1 MAFAELPVLLG
12 RLRIPVSDLPKAKS
26 LPSAV
31 VALHELWSRRA
42 EWMPDVA
49 AVHDFVRRALS
60 AGEFLIAHDAARAA
74 VGEFH
79 PDDDWLKQRMALAL
93 AQMGSATRAQEIL
106 TPLVANKPPNRETL
120 SILGRTYKDQ
130 WCANPSNEHFLRQSF
145 DCYNRAFEIEPPD
158 FYPGINAATVAFLLK
173 ETDKANSLARKVLE
187 ICQAQ
192 PDDYWKN
199 ATIAET
205 LVILGDLDGAR
216 QAYRAAVGAANGNL
230 HALSSTRKQ
239 ARALSQ
245 HLHGRTDFFDDC
257 FPIPKLVVFSGHMI
271 DAPDRRV
278 PRFPPEME
286 DAVKQLLEK
295 QLEAMNAGIGFA
307 SAACGSDILFLE
319 AMLARGAA
327 IHIVLPWPADEFVK
341 TSVDLDGKG
350 TWNKRFESV
359 LGRAASIR
367 VLGQLY
373 MPGSVTGFEY
383 CNLAVNGL
391 ARIFAR
397 SLDLEITPLVIWDG
411 FAGAPGGTG
420 SFVRYWRNQ
429 RIPLKIV
436 PIAAQP
442 PSMLVDPQ
450 TSEADGGDPG
460 DEFEVWV
467 RASGRQE
474 IKAIMFADVV
484 GYSKLPETAI
494 PKYVAQFNQRVSRL
508 IAESS
513 SSPINV
519 NTWGD
524 GLFFVF
530 SGVEDAGRF
539 GLDLRDLVVKTDW
552 IDLGLPTNLT
562 IRIAVHAGPVYV
574 SFDPVVRQMTFTG
587 AHVNRAARI
596 EPITHE
602 GEVFASEE
610 FAALAAADQSKS
622 FTCDLVGT
630 TALSKSYG
638 LFRIYSLERVA
649 D

>member
-1 MAFAELPVLLG
+1 M
-12 RLRIPVSDLPKAKS
+12 SDLPKAKNA
-26 LPSAV
+26 PSAA
-31 VALHELWSRRA
+31 VALHELWKQRD
-42 EWMPDVA
+42 EWMPDPT
-49 AVHDFVRRALS
+49 AVHEFVRRALS
-60 AGEFLIAHDAARAA
+60 AGEFLMAYDAACGA
-74 VGEFH
+74 VSEFH

-93 AQMGSATRAQEIL
+93 AQMGSATRAQAIL
-106 TPLVANKPPNRETL
+106 TPLAAKDPPNRETL

-130 WCANPSNEHFLRQSF
+130 WCASPVNQHYLRQSF

-158 FYPGINAATVAFLLK
+158 FYPGINAATVAFLLG
-173 ETDKANSLARKVLE
+173 ETDKAHALARRVLE

-192 PDDYWKN
+192 PEDYWRD

-205 LVILGDLDGAR
+205 LVILGDLDGAKK
-216 QAYRAAVGAANGNL
+216 AYRAAVGAARDNL

-239 ARALSQ
+239 ARVLSR
-245 HLHGRTDFFDDC
+245 HLQGRADFFDEC
-257 FPIPKLVVFSGHMI
+257 FPVPKLVIFSGHMI

-278 PRFPPEME
+278 PRFPME
-286 DAVKQLLEK
+286 KEDEIRKLLEK
-295 QLEAMNAGIGFA
+295 QLEVMNAGIGFA

-319 AMLARGAA
+319 TMLARGGT
-327 IHIVLPWPADEFVK
+327 IHLVLPWPADEFIK
-341 TSVDLDGKG
+341 TSVDLDGQG
-350 TWNKRFESV
+350 TWNKRFEAV
-359 LGRAASIR
+359 LARAASIR

-373 MPGSVTGFEY
+373 MPGSAIGFEY

-391 ARIFAR
+391 ARVFAR
-397 SLDLEITPLVIWDG
+397 SLDLDITPLAVWDG
-411 FAGAPGGTG
+411 FVGGPGGTG
-420 SFVRYWRNQ
+420 SFVRYWRSQ
-429 RIPLKIV
+429 RVPVKIV
-436 PIAAQP
+436 PIATQA
-442 PSMLVDPQ
+442 PSMLVDSQ
-450 TSEADGGDPG
+450 TSETDDADPG
-460 DEFEVWV
+460 DEFEIWV

-484 GYSKLPETAI
+484 GYSKLPETVI

-530 SGVEDAGRF
+530 SGAEDAGRF

-552 IDLGLPTNLT
+552 VDLGLPANLS

-574 SFDPVVRQMTFTG
+574 NFDPIVRQMTFTG
-587 AHVNRAARI
+587 AHVSRAARI
-596 EPITHE
+596 EPITHV

-610 FAALAAADQSKS
+610 FAALAAADQSKG
-622 FTCDLVGT
+622 FACDLVGT
-630 TALSKSYG
+630 TALAKSYG

>member
-1 MAFAELPVLLG
+1 
-12 RLRIPVSDLPKAKS
+12 
-26 LPSAV
+26 
-31 VALHELWSRRA
+31 
-42 EWMPDVA
+42 MPDLT
-49 AVHDFVRRALS
+49 AVHQFVRRALS
-60 AGEFLIAHDAARAA
+60 AGEFLMAYDAAGAA

-93 AQMGSATRAQEIL
+93 AQMGSAIRAQAIL
-106 TPLVANKPPNRETL
+106 TPLAAKDPPNRETL

-130 WCANPSNEHFLRQSF
+130 WCANPANEQSLRQSF

-158 FYPGINAATVAFLLK
+158 FYPGINAATVAFLLG
-173 ETDKANSLARKVLE
+173 ETDKARALARRVLE

-192 PDDYWKN
+192 PEDYWRD

-205 LVILGDLDGAR
+205 LVILGDLDGAKE
-216 QAYRAAVGAANGNL
+216 AYRTAVGAARDNL

-239 ARALSQ
+239 ARVLSR
-245 HLHGRTDFFDDC
+245 HLQGRADFFDEC
-257 FPIPKLVVFSGHMI
+257 FPVPKLVIFSGHMI

-278 PRFPPEME
+278 PRFPLEKE
-286 DAVKQLLEK
+286 DEIRKLLEK
-295 QLEAMNAGIGFA
+295 QLEVMNAGIGFA

-319 AMLARGAA
+319 AMLARGGT
-327 IHIVLPWPADEFVK
+327 IHLVLPWPADEFVK

-350 TWNKRFESV
+350 TWNKRFEAV
-359 LGRAASIR
+359 LARAASIR

-373 MPGSVTGFEY
+373 MPGSAIGFEY

-391 ARIFAR
+391 ARVFAR
-397 SLDLEITPLVIWDG
+397 SLDLEITPLAVWDG
-411 FAGAPGGTG
+411 FVGGPGGTG
-420 SFVRYWRNQ
+420 SFVRYWRSQ
-429 RIPLKIV
+429 RVPVKVV
-436 PIAAQP
+436 PIATQA
-442 PSMLVDPQ
+442 PSMLVDSQ
-450 TSEADGGDPG
+450 TSETDDADPG
-460 DEFEVWV
+460 DEFEIWV

-484 GYSKLPETAI
+484 GYSKLPETVI

-530 SGVEDAGRF
+530 SGAEDAGRF

-552 IDLGLPTNLT
+552 VDLGLPHNLS

-574 SFDPVVRQMTFTG
+574 NFDPIVRQMTFTG
-587 AHVNRAARI
+587 AHVSRAARI
-596 EPITHE
+596 EPITHV

-610 FAALAAADQSKS
+610 FAALAAADQSKG
-622 FTCDLVGT
+622 FACDLVGT
-630 TALSKSYG
+630 TALAKSYG
-638 LFRIYSLERVA
+638 LFRIYSLERIA
-649 D
+649 E

>member
-1 MAFAELPVLLG
+1 MG
-12 RLRIPVSDLPKAKS
+12 KLRNVVSDLPKAKNA
-26 LPSAV
+26 PSAT
-31 VALHELWSRRA
+31 VALHELWTCRA
-42 EWMPDVA
+42 EWMPDVTA
-49 AVHDFVRRALS
+49 AHDFVRRALS
-60 AGEFLIAHDAARAA
+60 SGEFLMAYDAARAA
-74 VGEFH
+74 VDEFY
-79 PDDDWLKQRMALAL
+79 PEDDWLKQRMALAL
-93 AQMGSATRAQEIL
+93 AQMGSATRAQDIL
-106 TPLVANKPPNRETL
+106 TALVASNPPNRETL

-130 WCANPSNEHFLRQSF
+130 WRANPASEHCLRQAF
-145 DCYNRAFEIEPPD
+145 DCYSRAFEIEPPD

-173 ETDKANSLARKVLE
+173 ETDKAGSLAAKVLK

-199 ATIAET
+199 ATVAET
-205 LVILGDLDGAR
+205 LVILGDLDGAK
-216 QAYRAAVGAANGNL
+216 QAYRAAVDVAGGNL

-239 ARALSQ
+239 ARVLSR
-245 HLHGRTDFFDDC
+245 HLHGRADFFDEC
-257 FPIPKLVVFSGHMI
+257 FPIPKLVIFSGHMI
-271 DAPDRRV
+271 DAPDRRI
-278 PRFPPEME
+278 PRFPPEKE
-286 DAVKQLLEK
+286 GAIRELLEK

-319 AMLARGAA
+319 TMLARGGA
-327 IHIVLPWPADEFVK
+327 IHIVLPWPAEEFVK

-350 TWNKRFESV
+350 TWNKRFEAV
-359 LGRAASIR
+359 LARAASIR
-367 VLGQLY
+367 ILGQLY
-373 MPGSVTGFEY
+373 MPGSAIGFEY

-391 ARIFAR
+391 ARVFAR
-397 SLDLEITPLVIWDG
+397 SLDLDITPLAVWDG
-411 FAGAPGGTG
+411 FVGGPGGTG
-420 SFVRYWRNQ
+420 SFVRYWRHQ
-429 RIPLKIV
+429 RIPVKIV
-436 PIAAQP
+436 PIAAQA
-442 PSMLVDPQ
+442 PSMLVDPE
-450 TSEADGGDPG
+450 TSETGGGDSD
-460 DEFEVWV
+460 DEFEIWV

-508 IAESS
+508 IAESP

-552 IDLGLPTNLT
+552 IDLGLPTNLN

-574 SFDPVVRQMTFTG
+574 NFDPVVRQMTFTG
-587 AHVNRAARI
+587 AHVSRAARI

-610 FAALAAADQSKS
+610 FAALAAADQSKG

-630 TALSKSYG
+630 TALAKSYG

>member
-1 MAFAELPVLLG
+1 MG
-12 RLRIPVSDLPKAKS
+12 RRRKAVSDLPKAKNT
-26 LPSAV
+26 PSTA
-31 VALHELWSRRA
+31 VALHELWERRTD
-42 EWMPDVA
+42 WMADLT

-74 VGEFH
+74 IAELH

-93 AQMGSATRAQEIL
+93 AQMGSPRRAQEIL
-106 TPLVANKPPNRETL
+106 LKLAAEKPPHRETL

-130 WCANPSNEHFLRQSF
+130 WCTSPSNDHSLQQSF
-145 DCYNRAFEIEPPD
+145 DYYNRAFEIQPPD

-173 ETDKANSLARKVLE
+173 ETEKAHNLAKRVLD

-205 LVILGDLDGAR
+205 LVILGDLDGAK
-216 QAYRAAVGAANGNL
+216 QAYRAAVGAASGNL

-239 ARALSQ
+239 ARVLSR
-245 HLHGRTDFFDDC
+245 HLHGRADFFDEC
-257 FPIPKLVVFSGHMI
+257 FPIPKLVIFSGHMI
-271 DAPDRRV
+271 DAPDRRI
-278 PRFPPEME
+278 PRFPSEKE
-286 DAVKQLLEK
+286 DAIRQLLET
-295 QLEAMNAGIGFA
+295 QLDAMNAGIGFA

-319 AMLARGAA
+319 AMLARGGA

-350 TWNKRFESV
+350 TWNKRFEAV
-359 LGRAASIR
+359 LARAASVRI
-367 VLGQLY
+367 LGQLY

-391 ARIFAR
+391 ARVFAR
-397 SLDLEITPLVIWDG
+397 SLDLEITPLAIWDG
-411 FAGAPGGTG
+411 QVGAPGGTG
-420 SFVRYWRNQ
+420 SFVRYWRSH
-429 RIPLKIV
+429 RIPVKIV
-436 PIAAQP
+436 PISAQP
-442 PSMLVDPQ
+442 PTMPIDRQ
-450 TSEADGGDPG
+450 TSETDDTDPG
-460 DEFEVWV
+460 DEFEIWV

-484 GYSKLPETAI
+484 GYSKLPETVI
-494 PKYVAQFNQRVSRL
+494 PKYVAQFNQRVSKL

-513 SSPINV
+513 SSPVNV

-539 GLDLRDLVVKTDW
+539 GLDLRDLVTKTNW
-552 IDLGLPTNLT
+552 IDVGLPHNLS

-574 SFDPVVRQMTFTG
+574 NFDPIVRQMTFTG
-587 AHVNRAARI
+587 AHVSRAARI

-610 FAALAAADQSKS
+610 FAALAAADQSKG

-630 TALSKSYG
+630 TALAKSYG
-638 LFRIYSLERVA
+638 LSRIYSLERA
-649 D
+649 ARDD

>member
-1 MAFAELPVLLG
+1 
-12 RLRIPVSDLPKAKS
+12 
-26 LPSAV
+26 
-31 VALHELWSRRA
+31 
-42 EWMPDVA
+42 MPDLA

-60 AGEFLIAHDAARAA
+60 AGEFLMAYDAARGA

-93 AQMGSATRAQEIL
+93 AQMGSARRAQEIL
-106 TPLVANKPPNRETL
+106 IPLAANNPPNRETL

-130 WCANPSNEHFLRQSF
+130 WCANPSNEHCLRQSF

-173 ETDKANSLARKVLE
+173 ETEKAHNLARRVLE

-192 PDDYWKN
+192 PEDYWRD

-205 LVILGDLDGAR
+205 LVILGDLDGAKK
-216 QAYRAAVGAANGNL
+216 AYRAAVGAAHDNL
-230 HALSSTRKQ
+230 RALSSTRKQ
-239 ARALSQ
+239 ARVLSR
-245 HLHGRTDFFDDC
+245 HLQGRADFFDEC
-257 FPIPKLVVFSGHMI
+257 FPVPKLVIFSGHMI

-278 PRFPPEME
+278 PRFPLEKE
-286 DAVKQLLEK
+286 EEIRKLLET

-319 AMLARGAA
+319 TMLARGGTV
-327 IHIVLPWPADEFVK
+327 HVVLPWPADEFVK

-350 TWNKRFESV
+350 TWNKRFEAV
-359 LGRAASIR
+359 LARAASIR
-367 VLGQLY
+367 ILGQLY
-373 MPGSVTGFEY
+373 MPGSAIGFEY

-391 ARIFAR
+391 ARVFAR
-397 SLDLEITPLVIWDG
+397 SLDLEITPLAVWDG
-411 FAGAPGGTG
+411 FVGGPGGTG
-420 SFVRYWRNQ
+420 SFVRYWRSQ
-429 RIPLKIV
+429 RVPVKIV
-436 PIAAQP
+436 PIATQA
-442 PSMLVDPQ
+442 PSMLVDSQ
-450 TSEADGGDPG
+450 TSETDNADPG
-460 DEFEVWV
+460 DEFEIWV

-484 GYSKLPETAI
+484 GYSKLPETVI

-530 SGVEDAGRF
+530 SGAEDAGRF
-539 GLDLRDLVVKTDW
+539 GLDLRDLVIKTDW
-552 IDLGLPTNLT
+552 VDLGLPHNLS

-574 SFDPVVRQMTFTG
+574 NFDPIVRQMTFTG
-587 AHVNRAARI
+587 AHVSRAARI
-596 EPITHE
+596 EPITHV

-610 FAALAAADQSKS
+610 FAALAAADQSKG
-622 FTCDLVGT
+622 FACDLVGS
-630 TALSKSYG
+630 TALAKSYG
-638 LFRIYSLERVA
+638 FFRIYSLERVA

>member
-1 MAFAELPVLLG
+1 MGGKPG
-12 RLRIPVSDLPKAKS
+12 GKNSVSDLPKAKNA
-26 LPSAV
+26 PSAA
-31 VALHELWSRRA
+31 VALHELWKQQD
-42 EWMPDVA
+42 EWMPDPTR
-49 AVHDFVRRALS
+49 VHEFVRRALS
-60 AGEFLIAHDAARAA
+60 AGEFLMAYDAACAA
-74 VGEFH
+74 VSEFH

-93 AQMGSATRAQEIL
+93 AQMGSATRAQAIL
-106 TPLVANKPPNRETL
+106 TPLAAKDPPNRETL

-130 WCANPSNEHFLRQSF
+130 WCSNPSNEQCLRQSF

-158 FYPGINAATVAFLLK
+158 FYPGINAATVAFLLG
-173 ETDKANSLARKVLE
+173 ETEKAHGLARRVLE

-192 PDDYWKN
+192 PEDYWRD

-205 LVILGDLDGAR
+205 LVILGDLDGAKK
-216 QAYRAAVGAANGNL
+216 AYRTAVGAARDNL

-239 ARALSQ
+239 ARVLSR
-245 HLHGRTDFFDDC
+245 HLQGRADFFDDC
-257 FPIPKLVVFSGHMI
+257 FPVPKLVIFSGHMI

-278 PRFPPEME
+278 PRFPPEKE
-286 DAVKQLLEK
+286 EEIRELLEK
-295 QLEAMNAGIGFA
+295 QLEVMNAGIGFA

-319 AMLARGAA
+319 TMLARGGT

-350 TWNKRFESV
+350 TWNKRFEAV
-359 LGRAASIR
+359 LARAASIR

-373 MPGSVTGFEY
+373 MPGSAIGFEY

-391 ARIFAR
+391 ARVFAR
-397 SLDLEITPLVIWDG
+397 SLDLGITPLAVWDG
-411 FAGAPGGTG
+411 FVGGAGGTG
-420 SFVRYWRNQ
+420 SFVRYWRSQ
-429 RIPLKIV
+429 KVPVRIV
-436 PIAAQP
+436 PIATQA
-442 PSMLVDPQ
+442 PSMLVDSQ
-450 TSEADGGDPG
+450 TSETDDADPG
-460 DEFEVWV
+460 DEFEIWV

-484 GYSKLPETAI
+484 GYSKLPETVI

-530 SGVEDAGRF
+530 SGAEDAGRF

-552 IDLGLPTNLT
+552 IDLGLPHNLS

-574 SFDPVVRQMTFTG
+574 NFDPIVRQMTFTG
-587 AHVNRAARI
+587 AHVSRAARI
-596 EPITHE
+596 EPITHV

-610 FAALAAADQSKS
+610 FAALAAASQSKG
-622 FTCDLVGT
+622 FACDLVGT
-630 TALSKSYG
+630 TALAKSYG

-649 D
+649 E